1 MERNHQRPTQR
12 SSNHKKNI
20 PENRKKNTIKTK
32 SSSQGKKSSEKTVR
46 SSMEKGRKPTTRRR
60 PVGPRDPRA
69 ARRAAMRRK
78 RRRANFV
85 FIIILLFLL
94 FLLIR
99 WAFARKG
106 TKRTATSD
114 MGTPAATTDATARRN
129 KVLFRKPSEILYA
142 IGETK
147 PVVPTPSGKPE
158 NYGQE
163 GDTPTG
169 RTYQEDF
176 RKDIFMG
183 NSILDELQYYRYI
196 YPDNSIAKI
205 GLNVETA
212 MEHIDEAVRRRPERV
227 FLYFGTNEANG
238 LWETETYINGYRALV
253 TKLRQELPKSKIY
266 VMSILP
272 VDESLAA
279 AYPETKNLKNETI
292 RGYNEALQTMAQE
305 EGIEYIDLYKIENVS
320 QYHEEDGIHFQAAF
334 AGVWLQYILET
345 IASAAQ

>member
-20 PENRKKNTIKTK
+20 PENGKKGTIKMK
-32 SSSQGKKSSEKTVR
+32 SSSQRKKLSEKTVR
-46 SSMEKGRKPTTRRR
+46 GSMERRRKPATGRR

-85 FIIILLFLL
+85 FIVILLLLLFLI
-94 FLLIR
+94 IR

-106 TKRTATSD
+106 AKRTTTSD
-114 MGTPAATTDATARRN
+114 TGTPAATTDATARRN
-129 KVLFRKPSEILYA
+129 KVLFRKPSEIIYA

-147 PVVPTPSGKPE
+147 PTVPAPSGKPQE
-158 NYGQE
+158 YGQE

-212 MEHIDEAVRRRPERV
+212 MEHIDEAVRRRPERI

-238 LWETETYINGYRALV
+238 QWETEKYINDYRALV
-253 TKLRQELPKSKIY
+253 TKFRQELPKSKIY

-279 AYPETKNLKNETI
+279 AISGTKNLKNETI
-292 RGYNEALQTMAQE
+292 RSYNEALKTMAQE

-320 QYHEEDGIHFQAAF
+320 QYHEEDGIHFQAVF
-334 AGVWLQYILET
+334 ADVWLQYILET
-345 IASAAQ
+345 IASAA